1 LLDRS
6 QWPYMYVCIC
16 NALTEQQIMTAAE
29 QGARTVADAYR
40 LLGVEINCGQ
50 CTCMAK
56 DLIDEATRPA
66 LLQAAE

>member
-1 LLDRS
+1 
-6 QWPYMYVCIC
+6 MYVCIC
-16 NALTEQQIMTAAE
+16 NALTDQQILTAAE

-40 LLGVEINCGQ
+40 FHGVEINCGH

-56 DLIDEATRPA
+56 DLIDDVARPA